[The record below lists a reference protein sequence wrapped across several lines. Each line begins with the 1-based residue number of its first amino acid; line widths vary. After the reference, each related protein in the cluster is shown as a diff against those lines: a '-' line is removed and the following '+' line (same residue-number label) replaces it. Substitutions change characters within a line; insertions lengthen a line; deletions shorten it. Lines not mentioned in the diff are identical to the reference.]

1 MAVEKVAS
9 QQLVNIESI
18 KDGVITLKNG
28 GLRIVLEA
36 EGINFDLK
44 SPEEQTGIVGSFQEF
59 LTSIDFSL
67 QIVVRSQVV
76 NIEPYLNKIAE
87 RQSSETN
94 ELLKAQMAD
103 YMNFLD
109 KFIKEN
115 HIMTKRFLVVIPYQP
130 AIINQST
137 VSKLSSMLPIPKIG
151 GAPGEDAGEEY
162 SRNRSQLEN
171 RLNIVTNGLS
181 RMGIPYRQLTTEE
194 LVPLFYS
201 LYNPQEFPL

>member
-36 EGINFDLK
+36 EGVNFDLK

-67 QIVVRSQVV
+67 QIIVRSQVV

-115 HIMTKRFLVVIPYQP
+115 HIMTKRFLVVVPYQP

-151 GAPGEDAGEEY
+151 GAPSEDASEEY